1 MNDQTTTRRAYRQ
14 EARAHMA
21 EATGNRILDAFCTRL
36 RDSWFEE
43 ITLDAVAQDAGVT
56 VQTVLRRFGGK
67 QGLLDAVPERMKS
80 VVLERRGMRPG
91 DIDQSIEF
99 LIQDYESSGDFV
111 MRLLAQEERH
121 AAIKEFSDFG
131 RAGHRQWIRES
142 FGPWLAGMN
151 KTRLEETLDAL
162 VVATDVY
169 VWKLVR
175 RDMKR
180 PTKALKQLMTQMI
193 HAALDGNAAKSG
205 IAPKQGKHH
214 ELPEE

>member
-21 EATGNRILDAFCTRL
+21 EATGNRILDAFCKRL

-56 VQTVLRRFGGK
+56 VQTILRRFGGK

-80 VVLERRGMRPG
+80 GVLERRGMRPG
-91 DIDQSIEF
+91 DIDQSVEF
-99 LIQDYESSGDFV
+99 LIQDYESSGDFI
-111 MRLLAQEERH
+111 MRLLSQEERH
-121 AAIKEFSDFG
+121 AAIKEVGDFG
-131 RAGHRQWIRES
+131 RIGHRQWIRES
-142 FGPWLAGMN
+142 FEPWLAGLN
-151 KTRLEETLDAL
+151 KTTLETTLDAL

-180 PTKALKQLMTQMI
+180 PAKTLKQLMTQMI
-193 HAALDGNAAKSG
+193 RTALEGHAPKSG
-205 IAPKQGKHH
+205 TAQK
-214 ELPEE
+214 